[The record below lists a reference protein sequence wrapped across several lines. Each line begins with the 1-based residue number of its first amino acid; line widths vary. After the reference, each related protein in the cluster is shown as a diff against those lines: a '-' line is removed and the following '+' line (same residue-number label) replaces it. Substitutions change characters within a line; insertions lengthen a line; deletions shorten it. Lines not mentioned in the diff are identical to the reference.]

1 MDQQQSFTP
10 PSDFPKGWALAYDT
24 QDSSPVQVGVLG
36 RLVSREGSVA
46 HLKDAITF
54 HSVEQP
60 SPNGGVVRTCHGTP
74 LEFTASLREVFVS
87 FARLIPLDSLAA
99 SEHAVY
105 VQALREAAQAE
116 ASLRQTKGQD
126 IVTPVKAPAL
136 VGPGGAP
143 LR

>member
-24 QDSSPVQVGVLG
+24 QDSGPVQVGVLG
-36 RLVSREGSVA
+36 RLAARDGGVA

-60 SPNGGVVRTCHGTP
+60 SPHGGVVRTCHGTP

-99 SEHAVY
+99 SEREVY
-105 VQALREAAQAE
+105 VQALREAAAAE
-116 ASLRQTKGQD
+116 GSLRQTKGQD
-126 IVTPVKAPAL
+126 LVKPVQTPAL
-136 VGPGGAP
+136 IGPGGSP